1 MRSSIIVAAL
11 AVTMAQAANH
21 VVQVGAGGMLVF
33 NPTSI
38 QAANGDTVAFQFQG
52 KNHSVTQS
60 TFPAPCTKMTT
71 PTVGVDSGFMFVPAG
86 ATQLPEFTIA
96 VNDSTVPL
104 WFYCAQT
111 IGMSHCEAGMVFAI
125 NPTADKTFAQFQ
137 QTAMALNTTANGTAS
152 GTTGS
157 GSASSTGGASS
168 AGSTGAPAAGP
179 GGSPASVGSS
189 SGTVSAPASSSS
201 TAAAHSGAERSL
213 RVGGAAAGVLTVAGL
228 VFGLVL

>member
-1 MRSSIIVAAL
+1 MHSSIIVAAL

-21 VVQVGAGGMLVF
+21 LVQVGAGGMLVF
-33 NPTSI
+33 NPTSVI
-38 QAANGDTVAFQFQG
+38 AANGDTVSFQFQG

-60 TFPAPCTKMTT
+60 TFPAPCTKMST

-111 IGMSHCEAGMVFAI
+111 NPMSHCEAGMVFAI
-125 NPTADKTFAQFQ
+125 NPTTDKTFAQFQ
-137 QTAMALNTTANGTAS
+137 QTALSLNTTANGTAS
-152 GTTGS
+152 GTS
-157 GSASSTGGASS
+157 GSASSTGASSAGS

-189 SGTVSAPASSSS
+189 SASGTAPASSS
-201 TAAAHSGAERSL
+201 TAHSGAERSL
-213 RVGGAAAGVLTVAGL
+213 RVGGIAAGVLTVAGIA
-228 VFGLVL
+228 FGLVL